1 MSVSFQKI
9 DPDLSAVTIGA
20 EVVRLGIN
28 CFGVEVQGHLLGITD
43 VAAYVAQMW
52 HELGVVDLGANC
64 YGAEL

>member
-1 MSVSFQKI
+1 M
-9 DPDLSAVTIGA
+9 TIGA